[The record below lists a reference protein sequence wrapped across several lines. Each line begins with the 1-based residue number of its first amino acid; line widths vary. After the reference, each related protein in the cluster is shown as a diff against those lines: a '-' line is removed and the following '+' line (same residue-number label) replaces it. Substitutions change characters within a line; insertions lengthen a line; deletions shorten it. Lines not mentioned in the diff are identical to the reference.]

1 MATEAVAF
9 TAVLGL
15 AVVLSVFAL
24 IVGSVAVVPI
34 GSAIVA
40 LLLYTTEN

>member
-24 IVGSVAVVPI
+24 IVGSVAVIPI
-34 GSAIVA
+34 GSTIVA
-40 LLLYTTEN
+40 LLLYIMED

>member
-15 AVVLSVFAL
+15 AAVLSVFAL
-24 IVGSVAVVPI
+24 IVGNVAVIPI
-34 GSAIVA
+34 GSTIVA
-40 LLLYTTEN
+40 LLLYIMED